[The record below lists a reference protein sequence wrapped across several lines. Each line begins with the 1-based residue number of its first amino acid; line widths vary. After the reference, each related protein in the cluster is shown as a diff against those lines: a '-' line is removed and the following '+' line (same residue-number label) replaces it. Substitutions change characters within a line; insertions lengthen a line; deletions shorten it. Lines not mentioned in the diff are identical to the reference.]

1 MLSSG
6 RPPTAND
13 GEDGDAMARYGVVI
27 VDDQPLYRGGVR
39 AALEAEAELHVI
51 GETAGEPGMLER
63 IAAVQPDAVVIG
75 VNPPQ
80 LAGLEVARGLRRRL
94 PRAVLVALL
103 LHLDEPSRRAALEA
117 GFDRVA
123 GKEIA
128 PATLLAHLRDG
139 LAAVRPASGAEP
151 ALRALPSVRA
161 RRPKDGPLPLS
172 RRENEIL
179 HLVAEGQS
187 NKEIA
192 AVLGISDQTV
202 KNNITSMLR
211 KLGVQDRTQAV
222 IHALRHGWI
231 EVRPEPV
238 RFATPFAEEAS

>member
-1 MLSSG
+1 
-6 RPPTAND
+6 
-13 GEDGDAMARYGVVI
+13 MARCGVVI

-39 AALEAEAELHVI
+39 SALEAEPEVHVI
-51 GETAGEPGMLER
+51 GETAGEPGMLDR
-63 IAAVQPDAVVIG
+63 IASVTPDVVIIG
-75 VNPPQ
+75 VNPPL
-80 LAGLEVARGLRRRL
+80 LAGLEIARGLRRRL
-94 PRAVLVALL
+94 PRAVLIGLL
-103 LHLDEPSRRAALEA
+103 LHLDDAGRRAAHEA
-117 GFDRVA
+117 GCDRVA

-128 PATLLAHLRDG
+128 PATLLAHVRDG
-139 LAAVRPASGAEP
+139 LAAVRPASGALPTGEP
-151 ALRALPSVRA
+151 TLRALPSVRA
-161 RRPKDGPLPLS
+161 RRPKEGPLPLS

-231 EVRPEPV
+231 EVRPEPARGGAGFV
-238 RFATPFAEEAS
+238 EEAS

>member
-1 MLSSG
+1 
-6 RPPTAND
+6 
-13 GEDGDAMARYGVVI
+13 MARCGVVI

-39 AALEAEAELHVI
+39 AALEAESDLHVI
-51 GETAGEPGMLER
+51 GETAGEAGMIDR
-63 IAAVQPDAVVIG
+63 IVAVQPDVVIVG
-75 VNPPQ
+75 VNPPIF
-80 LAGLEVARGLRRRL
+80 AGLEVARGLRRRL
-94 PRAVLVALL
+94 PRAFLLALL
-103 LHLDEPSRRAALEA
+103 LHADDHGRRMAMDA

-123 GKEIA
+123 GKEIEPDA
-128 PATLLAHLRDG
+128 LQSHLRDG
-139 LAAVRPASGAEP
+139 LAASRPASGAEP
-151 ALRALPSVRA
+151 TLRALPSARA

-231 EVRPEPV
+231 EVHPEPT
-238 RFATPFAEEAS
+238 RFELPVAEEAS

>member
-1 MLSSG
+1 
-6 RPPTAND
+6 
-13 GEDGDAMARYGVVI
+13 MARCGVVI

-39 AALEAEAELHVI
+39 VALEAESELHVI
-51 GETAGEPGMLER
+51 GETAGEAGMIDR
-63 IAAVQPDAVVIG
+63 IVAVQPDVVIVG
-75 VNPPQ
+75 VNPPGF
-80 LAGLEVARGLRRRL
+80 AGLEVARGLRRRL
-94 PRAVLVALL
+94 PRAFLLALL
-103 LHLDEPSRRAALEA
+103 LHADDLGRRSALEA

-123 GKEIA
+123 GKEIEPEA
-128 PATLLAHLRDG
+128 LQHHVRDG
-139 LAAVRPASGAEP
+139 LATARSASGAETT
-151 ALRALPSVRA
+151 LRALPTARA

-231 EVRPEPV
+231 EVKPEPT
-238 RFATPFAEEAS
+238 RFELPIAGEAS